1 MRLKFNYLKQFDLI
15 LLACVGLLISISLAI
30 IYSLDLVKD
39 NPDFLNF
46 KKQLVFAIL
55 GLVLLLFFS
64 FLDYRLLRDYSPP
77 IYILAIIL
85 LISVLFLGSEI
96 HGTKGWFYVG
106 GFGIQPVELAK
117 IALIVYLAGF
127 FAKHSR
133 ESRRFSFIVIT
144 GVITFGLI
152 ALVLFQPDL
161 GSAIIL
167 VLIWLGILLVSGI
180 KRKHFIILVSIFLII
195 FVFAWFFL
203 LKNYQKDRI
212 QTFFNPSL
220 DPRGSGYNV
229 AQSIVAVGSGK
240 IIGRGLESGSQSQ
253 LKFLPAAETDFIF
266 AVIAEKLGLAGAG
279 LVLVIWSVIFY
290 RSYKMLRRVYDEF
303 ALFLIIGAMIY
314 FFAQVFLNVGMNIG
328 IAPVM
333 GLPLPFLSAGGS
345 SLLTSLA
352 IIGILE
358 SINIRNPK
366 FRSA

>member
-1 MRLKFNYLKQFDLI
+1 MKLKLSYVKQFDLI
-15 LLACVGLLISISLAI
+15 LLACVGLLVSISLAT
-30 IYSLDLVKD
+30 IYSLDLAKD

-46 KKQLVFAIL
+46 NKQLVFAVL
-55 GLVLLLFFS
+55 GLAFLLFFS
-64 FLDYRLLRDYSPP
+64 FLDYRLLRNYSFL
-77 IYILAIIL
+77 IYTSAVIF

-96 HGTKGWFYVG
+96 HGTKGWFYIR

-117 IALIVYLAGF
+117 IALIIYLASF
-127 FAKHSR
+127 FARHSR
-133 ESRRFSFIVIT
+133 ESRRFSFIGIT

-152 ALVLFQPDL
+152 ALVLLQPDL
-161 GSAIIL
+161 GSATIL
-167 VLIWLGILLVSGI
+167 ALIWLGILLISGI
-180 KRKHFIILVSIFLII
+180 KRKHLLILVSIFLII
-195 FVFAWFFL
+195 FIFAWFFL
-203 LKNYQKDRI
+203 LKDYQKARI

-220 DPRGSGYNV
+220 NPRGSGYNV
-229 AQSIVAVGSGK
+229 TQSIVAVGSGK
-240 IIGRGLESGSQSQ
+240 TIGRGLESGSQSQ

-266 AVIAEKLGLAGAG
+266 AVIAEKLGMAGAG
-279 LVLVIWSVIFY
+279 LVLIIWFVLFY
-290 RSYKMLRRVYDEF
+290 RGYNLLRRVHDEF